1 MWGGGFGFGGD
12 MPNSFDQEYH
22 CFPGAFADKPELEDG
37 DKILL
42 PSSAL
47 DTLARLHVEYPML
60 FELTTPDGQKTHCS
74 VLEFTAGEGTCYI
87 PYWMMSNLRLG
98 EGQIIRV
105 RNVSLPKATF
115 VKFQPQHVDF
125 LDIHNPRAVLEY
137 KLRSFSCVTIGDQLC
152 ISYNDKKYYLEVRE
166 VQPQDAACI
175 IEADVNV
182 DFEAPVG
189 YKEPQRAPAQPV
201 KPVLPE
207 VQKAKADGDADNEPQ
222 FKAFSGT
229 AKRLDGKQ
237 LRANQMSPEG
247 GAAASSSS
255 ASSSSAA
262 AASDGSQSA
271 PSSAS
276 SSGHDWGSA
285 AGTIK
290 SDRRAAALA
299 AANKRMEKGGTS
311 AEANGSGALGAG
323 SRAGVSPPKS
333 TKWSRTGHKIAR
345 FQSGAGNRC
354 VIPAGPSSLGT
365 RTW

>member
-1 MWGGGFGFGGD
+1 MFGGFDFGGGRGV
-12 MPNSFDQEYH
+12 PEAFDQEYH

-87 PYWMMSNLRLG
+87 PYWMMSNLCLR

-115 VKFQPQHVDF
+115 IKFQAQHVDF

-137 KLRSFSCVTIGDQLC
+137 KLRSFSCVTVGDQLC

-189 YKEPQRAPAQPV
+189 YKQPTPVPFQPV

-207 VQKAKADGDADNEPQ
+207 AQKAKVDDGEAEAPQ

-237 LRANQMSPEG
+237 LKPNQMPEDPDPTSS
-247 GAAASSSS
+247 AAGSASAPSSSS
-255 ASSSSAA
+255 ASSS
-262 AASDGSQSA
+262 A
-271 PSSAS
+271 PPSGTPS

-285 AGTIK
+285 AGTLK
-290 SDRRAAALA
+290 TDRRAAALA
-299 AANKRMEKGGTS
+299 AAERRQTVGQSS
-311 AEANGSGALGAG
+311 ASGSASNGSGGP
-323 SRAGVSPPKS
+323 SPPKA
-333 TKWSRTGHKIAR
+333 TKWSKTGQKIVR
-345 FQSGAGNRC
+345 FQSGAGNR
-354 VIPAGPSSLGT
+354 LT
-365 RTW
+365 